1 MMWVLHKFRLFD
13 LATLD
18 WDQDFDVIG
27 IDSLET
33 IAVVTSIEHQFH
45 MVFEDKLFDSFRTLN
60 QIHEALS
67 KNKGFH

>member
-67 KNKGFH
+67 KNKGIH

>member
-60 QIHEALS
+60 QIHDAWS
-67 KNKGFH
+67 KNKGIH